1 MLPHP
6 PTVSFINKLRS
17 VHFTVCM
24 LYLNKVVCVSHV
36 PLFLKYKQAVGSIL
50 QLQK

>member
-1 MLPHP
+1 M
-6 PTVSFINKLRS
+6 SFINKLRS

-24 LYLNKVVCVSHV
+24 LYLNTIVCVCVCVSHV
-36 PLFLKYKQAVGSIL
+36 SLFLKYKQAVGIIL